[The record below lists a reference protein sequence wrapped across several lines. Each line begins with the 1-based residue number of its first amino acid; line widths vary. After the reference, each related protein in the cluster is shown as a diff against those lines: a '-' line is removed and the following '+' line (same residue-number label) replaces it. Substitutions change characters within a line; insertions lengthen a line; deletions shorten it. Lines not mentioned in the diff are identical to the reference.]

1 MISRVRFESVHR
13 FVVHDLPPL
22 AASMVTAEL
31 LFRFGSFI
39 LECTAFLAL
48 WYALDWGYSRLP
60 ALHPRRRA

>member
-1 MISRVRFESVHR
+1 MISRVQFESVHR

-31 LFRFGSFI
+31 FFKFHSFI

-60 ALHPRRRA
+60 AFRPRLRS